1 MKEGQ
6 SIVDLEQSVAVAKET
21 ELQEFEQKVQK
32 NGELYR
38 DLFLEAL
45 DGIIFWNNE
54 VGIIEANESAC
65 KIFESSEEELRNK
78 KIDDFIYGSKTTY
91 AKVMKEL
98 ETKGSVRDALIFLM
112 PNGQKK
118 ILEFTTK
125 LHSIDGHH
133 MTILRNVTDTFEM
146 EQELRKREEKFRS
159 IFEGSIEG
167 ILLWNNRFEI
177 VDVNPAGEEMFGASK
192 NEIIGQ
198 SLIDILARNDIPSDE
213 IKEHINHH
221 KYMDQAL
228 GVLSLTLENGER
240 INVEYSTK
248 KNVISN
254 LNLTIF
260 RDITDKIKMED
271 QLRKSDTLSV
281 VGQLAAGIAHE
292 IRNPMTALKGFI
304 QLLEDT
310 IKEDHSM
317 YFSVIKSELNRIDSI
332 INEFLV
338 LAKPHQLKYMDKN
351 IVQIVK
357 ETIELLSPQAV
368 LHNVQFN
375 IEIKGNIPNIY
386 CEPNQLK
393 KVFINIIK
401 NAIEVMHTGGFISII
416 IRNENEMIY
425 VSIKDEG
432 EGIPPEQLKRIGEPF
447 YTTKEKGTGLGLMV
461 SYQIID
467 EHRGHIEIE
476 SEQGKGTTFHIE
488 LPVSE
493 DGRK

>member
-1 MKEGQ
+1 MKEGR
-6 SIVDLEQSVAVAKET
+6 SIVDLEQSVAVRKDT
-21 ELQEFEQKVQK
+21 ELQEYEHKVQK

-54 VGIIEANESAC
+54 DGIIEANESAC

-78 KIDDFIYGSKTTY
+78 KIDDFVYGSKTTY

-167 ILLWNNRFEI
+167 ILLWNNQFEI
-177 VDVNPAGEEMFGASK
+177 VDVNPAGEELFRASK
-192 NEIIGQ
+192 NDIVGL
-198 SLIDILARNDIPSDE
+198 SLIDILARSDVPSEE

-221 KYMDQAL
+221 KYMDQST
-228 GVLSLTLENGER
+228 GVLSFTSENGER
-240 INVEYSTK
+240 VNLEYSTK
-248 KNVISN
+248 KNVFSN
-254 LNLTIF
+254 LNLTTL
-260 RDITDKIKMED
+260 RDITDKIKMQD

-317 YFSVIKSELNRIDSI
+317 YFSVIKNELNRIDSI

-351 IVQIVK
+351 IVQILQ
-357 ETIELLSPQAV
+357 ETIELLRPQAV

-375 IEIKGNIPNIY
+375 IEIKGDIPIIY

-401 NAIEVMHTGGFISII
+401 NAIEVMPDGGFISIT
-416 IRNENEMIY
+416 IRSERGRILI
-425 VSIKDEG
+425 SITDEG
-432 EGIPPEQLKRIGEPF
+432 EGIPPEKLKRIGEPF

-461 SYQIID
+461 SYQIIE
-467 EHRGHIEIE
+467 EHQGYIEIE

-488 LPVSE
+488 LPVSK
-493 DGRK
+493 DGRI